1 MGRFTVFLDTNSIIA
16 NSYKID
22 SSPIINHFSKSE
34 LIEFVLSQVVIDEVI
49 KNHQKEQNRVLA
61 DLEKLR
67 REGSRY
73 GVKILR
79 HIGQTNVAEELNKTL
94 IQLKVNVI
102 DIHQAELN
110 LIYQKAFE
118 LRKPFKNKNEKESG
132 GIKDAIIWSSFLSY
146 LEKNKTY

>member
-132 GIKDAIIWSSFLSY
+132 GIKDAIIWSSFLS
-146 LEKNKTY
+146 